1 MNAILFM
8 EGTPASRPQSPATSA
23 GKPGAL
29 AESAA
34 GALFAVVLQQAVSG
48 TAVDSAAGGQAVVA
62 GGSGGAGPGGDAATA
77 GTTGQATGQA
87 AGQGVQNPPSAELSA
102 VPMQDLPQAETGAP
116 SDSTQPAR
124 PQAAPA
130 AAGAQPEALPQGGD
144 ARAQQ
149 AEAPTVKPS
158 EAPTVKPSEALQAR
172 TAEAAPSNQAAGGA
186 AVVGPE
192 QQVGPAAGPEST
204 VQVDGKVPKAV
215 SEAQAGLPA
224 AAAAEAQQAAKA
236 ESVAGR
242 KGPTQAPDAAETAA
256 EAPGPTANG
265 VSPLR
270 QAAAA
275 KSEQGRAETA
285 GGLDTRE
292 KGGKDR
298 QGEAATVRPDGNAS
312 FPQQTAPAPT
322 TAARAPQAAPAPE
335 LTQPRDILSQV
346 ISQVKVTLQG
356 DRTEARIHL
365 VPENLGPVDLKVT
378 MEGGQLTARFHVVSG
393 QVREILEQH
402 LPELKQALQDQGFRV
417 EQFSVSL
424 GTGSAHQD
432 LGQGQQ
438 AQAQAQA
445 WQARTARYGRY
456 REEAA
461 PPEFVTARSG
471 NRGAPGRLD
480 LIA

>member
-1 MNAILFM
+1 MMNAILFM
-8 EGTPASRPQSPATSA
+8 EGTPASRPQSPARST

-34 GALFAVVLQQAVSG
+34 GALFAVVLQQAVIG
-48 TAVDSAAGGQAVVA
+48 TAVDSAAGGQAVAV
-62 GGSGGAGPGGDAATA
+62 GGSVGAGSGGDAATA
-77 GTTGQATGQA
+77 GTTGQATGRA
-87 AGQGVQNPPSAELSA
+87 AGQGVQNPLSAELSA
-102 VPMQDLPQAETGAP
+102 VPAQDLSQAETGVT
-116 SDSTQPAR
+116 SDSVQPAR
-124 PQAAPA
+124 PEAAPA

-144 ARAQQ
+144 ARPQQ
-149 AEAPTVKPS
+149 AVAPS
-158 EAPTVKPSEALQAR
+158 VKPSEALQAG

-186 AVVGPE
+186 AAVGPD

-204 VQVDGKVPKAV
+204 VQVDGRVPKTA
-215 SEAQAGLPA
+215 SETQAGLPA

-236 ESVAGR
+236 ESVAGT

-256 EAPGPTANG
+256 EVTGPTANG
-265 VSPLR
+265 VNSLR

-275 KSEQGRAETA
+275 KSEQGRGETS

-298 QGEAATVRPDGNAS
+298 QGEAATVRPDGNAT

-322 TAARAPQAAPAPE
+322 TAARAPQASPAPE
-335 LTQPRDILSQV
+335 LTQPRDILNQV
-346 ISQVKVTLQG
+346 ISRVKVTLQG

-393 QVREILEQH
+393 QVRDILEQH

-424 GTGSAHQD
+424 GTASAHQD

-445 WQARTARYGRY
+445 WQSRAGRYGRY

-461 PPEFVTARSG
+461 QPEFVTLRSG
-471 NRGAPGRLD
+471 NQGAPGRLD